1 MFTIDYTT
9 YILQSPAQSDDS
21 VLQAQQL
28 YQADGNPSY
37 LFSWNI

>member
-9 YILQSPAQSDDS
+9 YILQPPAQSDAS
-21 VLQAQQL
+21 VFQAQQL
-28 YQADGNPSY
+28 FQADGNPSD